1 MVKSRPAT
9 VWPRPALI
17 RAARGLLGIDQATLA
32 SRATVSRHAVMSI
45 EGDESD
51 EMDFRRLEVLKKLQ
65 ACLEDDFGIEFLR
78 PGKSGIGVR
87 FRAATVRSN
96 ER

>member
-1 MVKSRPAT
+1 M
-9 VWPRPALI
+9 
-17 RAARGLLGIDQATLA
+17 GIDQARLA
-32 SRATVSRHAVMSI
+32 LIAGVSRKAVVTLENDRGI
-45 EGDESD
+45 

-96 ER
+96 KR